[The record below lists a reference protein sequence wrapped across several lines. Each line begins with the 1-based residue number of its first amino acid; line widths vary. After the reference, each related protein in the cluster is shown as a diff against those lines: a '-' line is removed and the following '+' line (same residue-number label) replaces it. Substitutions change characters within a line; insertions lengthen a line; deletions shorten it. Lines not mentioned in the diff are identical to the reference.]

1 MMKRKY
7 FKNVHCIQELRSE
20 YKKLLKIHHPD
31 NGGNV
36 EIMQEINAE
45 YDFLFGILPNVKMEE
60 NPEEGPKA
68 NQTYHKGMTDTL
80 KEVIKNVSIIPG
92 IDIEICGSWIWVS
105 GNTYPVRDRLKELN
119 FKFSSKK
126 KMWYFREEM
135 EGSYHKF
142 RGKKEMSMGSIRF
155 KYGSEHVENT
165 RQAAIA

>member
-1 MMKRKY
+1 MIKRKY

-45 YDFLFGILPNVKMEE
+45 YDFLFGILPDVKMEE
-60 NPEEGPKA
+60 NPEECPKA
-68 NQTYHKGMTDTL
+68 SQTYHKGMTDTL

-105 GNTYPVRDRLKELN
+105 GNTYPVRDKLKELN

-142 RGKKEMSMGSIRF
+142 RGKKEMSMGNIRF